1 MVGAAWIGRDGRG
14 PQLRNAVVESAVHR
28 TRRVALTVAA
38 TVLAMPLTR
47 SVFRI
52 RWRSPWA
59 ALTAAT
65 VVTIFFV
72 PTLNAA
78 RFKVARTRA
87 PASAATPRLV
97 TEGLSMNPSIVNMRL
112 PRLVDAGELR
122 AMVPGHASVR
132 MDGDC
137 LLPAGGG
144 PVHASLCSHV
154 PEAMRFAASH
164 IEPIEDE
171 T

>member
-28 TRRVALTVAA
+28 TRRVALTAAA

-59 ALTAAT
+59 ALTVAM

-72 PTLNAA
+72 PALNAA
-78 RFKVARTRA
+78 RFKVARTTA
-87 PASAATPRLV
+87 PAAAATPA
-97 TEGLSMNPSIVNMRL
+97 
-112 PRLVDAGELR
+112 AG
-122 AMVPGHASVR
+122 H
-132 MDGDC
+132 
-137 LLPAGGG
+137 
-144 PVHASLCSHV
+144 
-154 PEAMRFAASH
+154 
-164 IEPIEDE
+164 
-171 T
+171 